1 MYSILYTN
9 HYFSWFG
16 LLIVVQQ
23 PVDAITLPGE
33 TVLLQCVFFDDRRS
47 LLVSSEWYRNGE
59 STVGLQ
65 RHSEFHNPGTTITI
79 GLLIE
84 NVMRA
89 DDGAVYHCSP
99 VGRPDITSK
108 LVSITV
114 AGTALNGSIY
124 IIFQACIELKKP
136 FSCST
141 SPPLNGPLH

>member
-1 MYSILYTN
+1 MQTIVAICTVYCIQITIFLC
-9 HYFSWFG
+9 
-16 LLIVVQQ
+16 LLIVIQQ

-33 TVLLQCVFFDDRRS
+33 MVLLQCVFVDDRS

-79 GLLIE
+79 GLQIE

-124 IIFQACIELKKP
+124 IQ
-136 FSCST
+136 FSR
-141 SPPLNGPLH
+141 PV